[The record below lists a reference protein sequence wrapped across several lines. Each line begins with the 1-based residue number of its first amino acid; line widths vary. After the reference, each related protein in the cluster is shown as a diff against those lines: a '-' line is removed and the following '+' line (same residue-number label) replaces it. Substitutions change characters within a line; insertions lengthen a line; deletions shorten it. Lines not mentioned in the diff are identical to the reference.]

1 MSIIVRTASIADLKA
16 TRQVLVTTWHD
27 TYDALI
33 GRPAWRPALQ
43 PKTGSKY
50 REAVY
55 CNDRYTQ
62 AK

>member
-27 TYDALI
+27 TYDVLI

-50 REAVY
+50 REAV
-55 CNDRYTQ
+55 
-62 AK
+62 